1 MIRQDIVFLTGAGIS
16 SESGIPTFRGKDGLW
31 NDERKVYLASSE
43 ALYNDTSEF
52 LAFMNDMRQRVLMQ
66 PLMLHTPSSQ
76 IWRNSI
82 K

>member
-43 ALYNDTSEF
+43 ALYTILQSF
-52 LAFMNDMRQRVLMQ
+52 L
-66 PLMLHTPSSQ
+66 HS
-76 IWRNSI
+76 
-82 K
+82 

>member
-52 LAFMNDMRQRVLMQ
+52 LAFMNDMRQRVFE
-66 PLMLHTPSSQ
+66 LHPKS
-76 IWRNSI
+76 
-82 K
+82 